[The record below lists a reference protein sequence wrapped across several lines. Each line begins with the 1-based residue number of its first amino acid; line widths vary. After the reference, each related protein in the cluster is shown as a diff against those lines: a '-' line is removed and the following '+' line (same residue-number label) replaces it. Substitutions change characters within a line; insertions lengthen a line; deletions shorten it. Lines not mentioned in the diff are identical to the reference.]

1 MDDFINERFSYA
13 FDEKYGYLTTFPTNV
28 GTGLKACVV
37 LHLPM
42 LSQVR
47 KFQSIVGD
55 MGRLGTAIPG
65 ALREGS
71 ENYGNMYELSNQRS
85 LGQSERE
92 IIEQV
97 AKAATQL
104 NNQELRVRNAA
115 LNARRLER
123 EDETWK
129 SYGILKIC
137 QKDYGKGCQD
147 LFVPAYGGRGR
158 RRYFL

>member
-55 MGRLGTAIPG
+55 MGKAWDGDTG
-65 ALREGS
+65 ALRG
-71 ENYGNMYELSNQRS
+71 RK
-85 LGQSERE
+85 R
-92 IIEQV
+92 
-97 AKAATQL
+97 K
-104 NNQELRVRNAA
+104 LRKYV
-115 LNARRLER
+115 
-123 EDETWK
+123 
-129 SYGILKIC
+129 
-137 QKDYGKGCQD
+137 
-147 LFVPAYGGRGR
+147 
-158 RRYFL
+158 